1 MASTQPKVRVMADCE
16 VLRVLVRKGET
27 GFTVM
32 EVRPLPGSLGVES
45 TTSTIKLVGEWPV
58 LYRAGQR
65 VSVVG
70 VWDHGKYGPQVRVSG
85 ISEVRPLTLDE
96 LEEYLC
102 SGVFFGIGRVL
113 AKRIVAHFG
122 DSTLRVLQ
130 HTPERLREVSGIGTH
145 TVEAIVQSS
154 QIQAGQ
160 AQALGSLLVLGLS
173 PVMAGK
179 VLHHFGP
186 QAGEVIR
193 HAPYRLTEVDGF
205 GFCRADEFARGLGIG
220 LEDPARVIAGIRY
233 ILSRESDKGHSCM
246 STRALVTVVATE
258 LTVSE
263 RVVERFLDQARE
275 SGTVSSRD
283 TQVYLS
289 EFHDAERTI
298 EQVVYRLMAMPI
310 RSASVVS
317 GAEVSSQLTA
327 IQREAVR
334 RAVMYPLSVITGLP
348 GTGKTTVV
356 KDVVRVAAT
365 LGWRL
370 ALVSPNWQ
378 SARRLSQVTGHEATS
393 IHQLLQW
400 RVGEAPQRHALNPL
414 DVDLIVVDEAG
425 TADVVAVAHLLQAM
439 TLGRTGIV
447 FVGDINQLSSVGC
460 GQVLKDVI
468 AAGVCPVTQLLE
480 VHRQAATSRIIS
492 FAHEVYEGRVA
503 QMLSGRQGDCEWVL
517 ESSGGLVLQQRVV
530 EVARAARAEFGSVQ
544 VLSPMHRGPVGTV
557 ELNRALH
564 MDLVGS
570 STVVVSGFGVGDRV
584 MTTVPWPDLDVD
596 RNTIGEVVACAPES
610 QRLSLEME
618 GRRIDITDDRATE
631 LVLAH
636 CVTCHRAIGSEYPAV
651 VLVLDTSHYLML
663 RRDVLYTA
671 ITRASR
677 YLCYVGS
684 TKALYVAARNQK
696 ATERSSGLFRRP
708 HHSSLSHAVR

>member
-1 MASTQPKVRVMADCE
+1 MASGQSKMRVMADCE
-16 VLRVLVRKGET
+16 VLRVLVRKEET

-32 EVRPLPGSLGVES
+32 EVRPLPGSLGIEGAVS
-45 TTSTIKLVGEWPV
+45 SVKLVGEWPIR
-58 LYRAGQR
+58 YRPGQR
-65 VSVVG
+65 ISVAG
-70 VWDHGKYGPQVRVSG
+70 FWDQGKFGPQVRVTG
-85 ISEVRPLTLDE
+85 LSEVRPLTLPE

-113 AKRIVAHFG
+113 AKRIVAQFG
-122 DSTLRVLQ
+122 ESTLRVLQ
-130 HTPERLREVSGIGTH
+130 HTPERLREVSGIGAQ
-145 TVEAIVQSS
+145 TVESIVQSS

-160 AQALGSLLVLGLS
+160 AQALGALLVVGLS

-186 QAGEVIR
+186 QAGELIR
-193 HAPYRLTEVDGF
+193 REPYRLTEVDGF
-205 GFCRADEFARGLGIG
+205 GFCRADEIAKGLGVG
-220 LEDPARVIAGIRY
+220 AEDPARVVAGIRF
-233 ILSRESDKGHSCM
+233 ILSRESEKGHSCVG
-246 STRALVTVVATE
+246 TRALVSVVARE
-258 LTVSE
+258 LAVSE
-263 RVVERFLDQARE
+263 HVVERYLEQARAA
-275 SGTVSSRD
+275 GTVSSRD

-298 EQVVYRLMAMPI
+298 EQVVYRLTSTPI
-310 RSASVVS
+310 RSASVLHGVETS
-317 GAEVSSQLTA
+317 AQLTA

-356 KDVVRVAAT
+356 RDVVRLAMG

-378 SARRLSQVTGHEATS
+378 SARRLAQVTGHEATS

-400 RVGEAPQRHALNPL
+400 RVGQAPKRQASNPL

-425 TADVVAVAHLLQAM
+425 TADVVAVAYLLQA
-439 TLGRTGIV
+439 LSAGRTGIV

-460 GQVLKDVI
+460 GQVLKDLI
-468 AAGVCPVTQLLE
+468 ASGVCPVTQLLE
-480 VHRQAATSRIIS
+480 VHRQAAESRIVS
-492 FAHEVYEGRVA
+492 FAHEVYDGRVA
-503 QMLSGRQGDCEWVL
+503 QIASGRQGDCEWRL
-517 ESSGGLVLQQRVV
+517 EPSGSPNLQDRVV
-530 EVARAARAEFGSVQ
+530 QAARAARAEFGSVQ

-564 MDLVGS
+564 ADVVPALAPTVG
-570 STVVVSGFGVGDRV
+570 GFGVGDRV
-584 MTTVPWPDLDVD
+584 MTTVPWPDVDID
-596 RNTIGEVVACAPES
+596 RNTIGEVVACVPE
-610 QRLSLEME
+610 QDRLSVVLE
-618 GRRIDITDDRATE
+618 GRTITITASRAQE

-684 TKALYVAARNQK
+684 TKALYLAAKNCK

-708 HHSSLSHAVR
+708 SVPSLSLAHR